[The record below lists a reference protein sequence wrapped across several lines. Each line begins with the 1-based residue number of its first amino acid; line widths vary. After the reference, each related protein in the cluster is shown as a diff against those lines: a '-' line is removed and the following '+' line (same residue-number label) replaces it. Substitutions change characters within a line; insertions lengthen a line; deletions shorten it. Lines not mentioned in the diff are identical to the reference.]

1 MTIETNVT
9 KIIDKHL
16 YPAKPKKRGRPTNAH
31 KAFMAEVRS
40 HYFKPT
46 GDVKMTTTTEQ
57 QIAELKQS
65 LAMAKQKKSLR
76 DEFAMAA
83 LTGLLS
89 DPQNCGTH
97 KSICSDAYDYAE
109 AMMKE
114 RRK

>member
-1 MTIETNVT
+1 MTIETNVA

-16 YPAKPKKRGRPTNAH
+16 YPPKPKKRGRPTNAH

-46 GDVKMTTTTEQ
+46 GDVKMTKTPEQ

-65 LAMAKQKKSLR
+65 LAQAKQKKTLR

-83 LTGLLS
+83 LNGLLA
-89 DPQNCGTH
+89 DPQNLGTH
-97 KSICSDAYDYAE
+97 KYICGDAYDYAE
-109 AMMKE
+109 EMMKE

>member
-1 MTIETNVT
+1 MKTHE
-9 KIIDKHL
+9 
-16 YPAKPKKRGRPTNAH
+16 
-31 KAFMAEVRS
+31 E
-40 HYFKPT
+40 
-46 GDVKMTTTTEQ
+46 

-65 LAMAKQKKSLR
+65 LAQSKQKKTLR

-83 LTGLLS
+83 LIGLLS

-97 KSICSDAYDYAE
+97 KSISSDAYDYAE